1 MNTIINC
8 LLPIKFGFIVVDET
22 SLVEVPSLSVGKQ
35 TGKYRCCLCII
46 CFTMQHIKF
55 LIEINADLLMRNFS
69 VALCLLKC
77 LHSFL
82 GLGILSCINTNI
94 LFCIYHHDV
103 FSPSLFWYLYKPI
116 ACRYWYNFSS
126 FFWSSCTYKWQN
138 LITDETTNQPK
149 L

>member
-8 LLPIKFGFIVVDET
+8 LLPIKFGFIVVDES
-22 SLVEVPSLSVGKQ
+22 SLVEVPSLLKKKQ
-35 TGKYRCCLCII
+35 TGKYRYCLCII

-69 VALCLLKC
+69 VTLCLLKC

-82 GLGILSCINTNI
+82 GLGISSCINTNI

-103 FSPSLFWYLYKPI
+103 FSPSLFNIFTNLLLAGI
-116 ACRYWYNFSS
+116 DIILALS
-126 FFWSSCTYKWQN
+126 FDLHVHTSDKT
-138 LITDETTNQPK
+138 
-149 L
+149 